1 MRNRVPCVNLTAER
15 PGRGFRPS
23 FWVLEFQWLLW
34 GWGTG
39 FLCQVPF
46 FRERRWENSM
56 ADAIPR
62 SMLQPSTRSRNFVQ
76 GRLPVGVSEVSVIRE
91 REL

>member
-1 MRNRVPCVNLTAER
+1 
-15 PGRGFRPS
+15 
-23 FWVLEFQWLLW
+23 
-34 GWGTG
+34 
-39 FLCQVPF
+39 
-46 FRERRWENSM
+46 M

-62 SMLQPSTRSRNFVQ
+62 SMPQPSARSRNFVQ